1 MSLDSHIT
9 FRDSLAPAAGARPA
23 VGNLTAARTIC
34 VQQFSGEIDLQSVA
48 DFAVALDRLTGRRP
62 ECVLLDLL
70 QVRFLS
76 TSGLAVLGK
85 FCDDAARLH
94 IPVAV
99 ACGRAVARPVEACR
113 LDDAIDLHDSLAEA
127 GRSLTSVEFR

>member
-9 FRDSLAPAAGARPA
+9 FRDSPVSAATERPAA
-23 VGNLTAARTIC
+23 GNLTAARTIC

-48 DFAVALDRLTGRRP
+48 DFAVALDRLTDRRP

-85 FCDDAARLH
+85 FCDDAARRR

-99 ACGRAVARPVEACR
+99 ACGRVVARPVEACR
-113 LDDAIDLHDSLAEA
+113 LDDAIDLHHSLEEA